1 VELRVLRELRGECFL
16 GMGEGGSV
24 PSASLWLNLSPPQKV
39 IALNTDFLYL
49 AYIKLR
55 NI

>member
-24 PSASLWLNLSPPQKV
+24 PSAPLWYNLFYPMHPPIRKSLNF
-39 IALNTDFLYL
+39 I
-49 AYIKLR
+49 I
-55 NI
+55 